1 MVANHRGKVKETEM
15 KITKQ
20 QLKDIIREELAEAKQ
35 SHQHFK
41 FSDNRSAEDFAQEVE
56 NSALATARVKGDT
69 VAIDTSKI
77 RKARTHK
84 AIAKIMTKFGGSLD
98 FKITFESLNENR
110 SNYYF
115 LMDPQGMRGE
125 DGFYKRLSTND
136 ESQFEFGHVY
146 SATGWKNKAE
156 AQRTL
161 KRVKSSS
168 RKYRNANL
176 KVVRGDEIDESIVTE
191 ANDNINISALSS
203 GEIQLAIGLINYFG
217 TGSHPMATK
226 KTLAYFKVDYLADI
240 IQKNKNRL
248 EATARKHLAK
258 LLKKLSG
265 GTNEDVEEGKADGVN
280 KEIFFGLQKL
290 ISKNAKNNKLK
301 GYSSEVSH
309 AVTDILVAVEEDR
322 LAIYDVFNGLKTITK
337 KIKK

>member
-1 MVANHRGKVKETEM
+1 V

-20 QLKDIIREELAEAKQ
+20 QLKDIIREELAEARE

-41 FSDNRSAEDFAQEVE
+41 FPNKRNAEDFAQEIA
-56 NSALATARVKGDT
+56 NSALATGKVKGDT
-69 VAIDTSKI
+69 VAVDISKV

-84 AIAKIMTKFGGSLD
+84 AIAKVMKKFKGTPD

-125 DGFYKRLSTND
+125 DGFYKRLATND
-136 ESQFEFGHVY
+136 DSQFEFGHVY

-168 RKYRNANL
+168 SKYRNANL
-176 KVVRGDEIDESIVTE
+176 KVVRGDEIDESI
-191 ANDNINISALSS
+191 
-203 GEIQLAIGLINYFG
+203 
-217 TGSHPMATK
+217 
-226 KTLAYFKVDYLADI
+226 
-240 IQKNKNRL
+240 
-248 EATARKHLAK
+248 
-258 LLKKLSG
+258 
-265 GTNEDVEEGKADGVN
+265 EEGMGLVLN

-322 LAIYDVFNGLKTITK
+322 LAIGDVFNGLKTITR
-337 KIKK
+337 KIEK